1 MVWAIEI
8 IIFFFL
14 IFWKVGNIVG
24 ILIYVIFLIVQVRE
38 NQMLLEVLEVEVR
51 EELF

>member
-1 MVWAIEI
+1 
-8 IIFFFL
+8 
-14 IFWKVGNIVG
+14 VGNIIG